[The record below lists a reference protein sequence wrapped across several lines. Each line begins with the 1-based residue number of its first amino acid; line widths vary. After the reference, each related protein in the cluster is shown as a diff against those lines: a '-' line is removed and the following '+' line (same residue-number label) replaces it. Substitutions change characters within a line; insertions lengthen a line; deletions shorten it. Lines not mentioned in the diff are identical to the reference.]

1 MTATTAAAD
10 AFAMRFSR
18 WAARRVGEVGVG
30 RMVEEDGVKACVWRE
45 GAKKAR
51 EVESFILL
59 LVVVGVGDLLL
70 DMQQI

>member
-1 MTATTAAAD
+1 MTVTTAAAD

-18 WAARRVGEVGVG
+18 WAARRVGEEGVG

-51 EVESFILL
+51 KVESFILL
-59 LVVVGVGDLLL
+59 LALVTCC
-70 DMQQI
+70 